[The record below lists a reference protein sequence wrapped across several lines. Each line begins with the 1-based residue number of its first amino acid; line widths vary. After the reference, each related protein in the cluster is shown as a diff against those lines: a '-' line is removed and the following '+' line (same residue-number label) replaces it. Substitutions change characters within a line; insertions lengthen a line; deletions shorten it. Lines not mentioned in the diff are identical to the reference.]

1 MYSMNDV
8 CHMKLNTEENSV
20 RSFDIWLASL
30 PETGGRSV
38 QHGTRPV
45 VVVSNDMANRYSPA
59 ISVVPLTSNLKKK
72 ALPTHVFLRV
82 PGLERA
88 SLALC
93 EQVTTV
99 DKSCLIRRLATVE
112 TTFQRMAIRHGLA
125 VQLGM
130 AA

>member
-1 MYSMNDV
+1 MNDISYQ
-8 CHMKLNTEENSV
+8 KLNAEENAI
-20 RSFDIWLASL
+20 RRFDIWLADL
-30 PETGGRSV
+30 PGTEDSSV

-45 VVVSNDMANRYSPA
+45 VVVSNDRANRYSPA
-59 ISVVPLTSNLKKK
+59 ISIVPLTSNLNKK

-82 PGLERA
+82 PGLDRA

-99 DKSCLIRRLATVE
+99 NKSCLIRRLATVE
-112 TTFQRMAIRHGLA
+112 TPFQRVAIRHGLA

>member
-1 MYSMNDV
+1 MNV
-8 CHMKLNTEENSV
+8 VPRVMTCAEENSV
-20 RSFDIWLASL
+20 RTFDVWLADL
-30 PETGGRSV
+30 PETGGSSV

-59 ISVVPLTSNLKKK
+59 ISVVPLTSNLYKK

-82 PGLERA
+82 PGLEKA

-99 DKSCLIRRLATVE
+99 DKNCLIRRLATVDQL
-112 TTFQRMAIRHGLA
+112 FQKMAIRHGLA
-125 VQLGM
+125 VQLGLV